1 MAADSGATGRLLS
14 RTARAICCSSVRDT
28 KLSPVGTTRYARAGG
43 DKEQRNMMTTIG
55 MTKVTCAALAG
66 VALLGTGTRVPALLA
81 QGSPKAVITGPVG
94 PSPYDIVR
102 GWHKPFAAPGF
113 AFGGNSGVFAES
125 PNRIL
130 VAQRGETKLPDPVP
144 PEFSGFAGSIGINV
158 LSATERRVWRN
169 CLYTLDADGKVQE
182 RWTQWDSLCE
192 GSAGPGPHRLRISPY
207 DPEHRVWVV
216 NETFNQI
223 YVLSNDGK
231 KLIKTLGEK
240 NVAGSDGRHFAKP
253 QDVAFLPDGRIL
265 VADGLDNH
273 RVMILDRDANY
284 VSEFG
289 GHGSGPGQFNGV
301 HAVAV
306 GPEGRIFAL
315 DRSGGRINVF
325 KTTTDPAKVEFVE
338 AFSGFSL
345 PLDII
350 VNNDSLWVT
359 DLNPLRFTKLDFKG
373 NHLYTWMV
381 PRDLPDGYLE
391 VHTFSVDANGNMYG
405 GDNQYGRTQKF
416 VPKRDAEKALLI
428 SPPWTGR

>member
-1 MAADSGATGRLLS
+1 VGR
-14 RTARAICCSSVRDT
+14 RAPT
-28 KLSPVGTTRYARAGG
+28 EELKA
-43 DKEQRNMMTTIG
+43 MTTSG
-55 MTKVTCAALAG
+55 KTKAALATLMVG
-66 VALLGTGTRVPALLA
+66 VLVSLMPAVLA
-81 QGSPKAVITGPVG
+81 QNTSKAVITGPVG
-94 PSPYDIVR
+94 SSPYDVIR
-102 GWHKPFAAPGF
+102 GWHKPFAEAGF

-130 VAQRGETKLPDPVP
+130 VAQRGETRLPSPVP
-144 PEFSGFAGSIGINV
+144 PEFAGFAGSIGINV
-158 LSATERRVWRN
+158 LTATDRRVWRN
-169 CLYTLDADGKVQE
+169 CLYALDGDGRVKE

-192 GSAGPGPHRLRISPY
+192 GANGPGPHRLRISPY
-207 DPEHRVWVV
+207 DPERRVWVV

-223 YVLSNDGK
+223 YVFSNDGK
-231 KLIKTLGEK
+231 KLLKTLGEK
-240 NVAGSDGRHFAKP
+240 NVPGSDGKHFAKP

-273 RVMILDRDANY
+273 RVLILDREANY

-289 GHGSGPGQFNGV
+289 GLGTGPGQFNGV

-325 KTTTDPAKVEFVE
+325 KTTPDPAKVEFVE
-338 AFSGFSL
+338 AFPGFSL

-350 VNNDSLWVT
+350 VNSDSLWVT

-391 VHTFSVDANGNMYG
+391 VHTFSVDSSGNMYG

-416 VPKRDAEKALLI
+416 VPKRDADKALI
-428 SPPWTGR
+428 IGQPWSAR